1 MELTDFVSVIAS
13 APGYQSQRWKEYDPD
28 EHLRKCRFLSV
39 PAEVFSLW
47 SYRFECSYKV
57 LDELPDRVFLCSRRG
72 AAHLDDVMGARL
84 AWDPRY
90 SLIADIRG
98 LLCELRRPRLEEL
111 QELIE
116 TFQESQEDFGFFSVK
131 CFSSDRPNYAAL
143 EPDRYSNPRSGK
155 NHRETP
161 EGVSLDLERLR

>member
-1 MELTDFVSVIAS
+1 VFSSLSFLTLLVDFVF
-13 APGYQSQRWKEYDPD
+13 GDM
-28 EHLRKCRFLSV
+28 FM
-39 PAEVFSLW
+39 LW

-84 AWDPRY
+84 AISTEVTGSAWDPRY

-143 EPDRYSNPRSGK
+143 EPDIPIR
-155 NHRETP
+155 
-161 EGVSLDLERLR
+161 DLEKIIEIHRKQYPWTW

>member
-1 MELTDFVSVIAS
+1 
-13 APGYQSQRWKEYDPD
+13 
-28 EHLRKCRFLSV
+28 
-39 PAEVFSLW
+39 
-47 SYRFECSYKV
+47 
-57 LDELPDRVFLCSRRG
+57 
-72 AAHLDDVMGARL
+72 MGARL
-84 AWDPRY
+84 AISTEVTGSAWDPRY

-143 EPDRYSNPRSGK
+143 EPDIPIR
-155 NHRETP
+155 
-161 EGVSLDLERLR
+161 DLEKIIEKHRKEYPWTWSMISKPDLKFPERRGAEVLEFKKALLAQ